1 MDGCQLVLL
10 TNVADEIKTK
20 KTDFRN
26 QIRIISEPVILEHK
40 QWKLNFYSE
49 IKKRWPKHKD
59 GQVWEQYTKQVS
71 C

>member
-1 MDGCQLVLL
+1 MPA
-10 TNVADEIKTK
+10 NVADEIKTK

-49 IKKRWPKHKD
+49 IKRR
-59 GQVWEQYTKQVS
+59 
-71 C
+71 